1 MKWGDNG
8 YFKIRAGTDECTIE
22 SRSVVQPLIPQMSH
36 NISTTLDSTSTLE
49 EPGTDPTVWDVDGGN
64 SNVELDDPLVLEAA
78 QFAVDTGI
86 KPFCPLRPLESS
98 EPNMTLASLNPI
110 VFAQRQVIQG
120 LDFDIILQVR
130 S

>member
-8 YFKIRAGTDECTIE
+8 YFKIRAGTDECGVE
-22 SRSVVQPLIPQMSH
+22 SISVVQPLIQQTSR
-36 NISTTLDSTSTLE
+36 NISTLDSTSTLE
-49 EPGTDPTVWDVDGGN
+49 EPGTDPTVWDVAGGN

-110 VFAQRQVIQG
+110 VFAQRQVIHG